1 MAHANHTTT
10 SRIARFET
18 MVAGNAGR
26 PWIICPVR
34 FYGAQPPRKMDGN
47 PCTLSFTRS
56 RRRKMNIKKL
66 IFDGEGVTLDFKKT
80 ITSCEK
86 IARTMSSFANNKG
99 GRLLIGVADDGTIK
113 GVKSE
118 DEERY
123 MITKA
128 AQLFARPAL
137 EPVFEE
143 VYVDDKL
150 VLVVEIPESDTKP
163 HYALAEDGKWGAY
176 VRVKDK
182 SVLASKIVVD
192 VLRHSAD
199 KSGILIEYSTKE
211 KALLEYLA
219 ERERINVPE
228 YCKLLNLSRRS
239 A

>member
-1 MAHANHTTT
+1 
-10 SRIARFET
+10 
-18 MVAGNAGR
+18 
-26 PWIICPVR
+26 
-34 FYGAQPPRKMDGN
+34 
-47 PCTLSFTRS
+47 
-56 RRRKMNIKKL
+56 MNIKKL

-137 EPVFEE
+137 EPIFEE

-150 VLVVEIPESDTKP
+150 VLVVEIKESTTKP
-163 HYALAEDGKWGAY
+163 HYALAEDGKWWVY
-176 VRVKDK
+176 VRVRDK

-192 VLRHSAD
+192 VLKRTAD
-199 KSGILIEYSTKE
+199 DKGVLIEYSANE
-211 KALLEYLA
+211 KTLLSYLDQHQ
-219 ERERINVPE
+219 RIDINE
-228 YCKLLNLSRRS
+228 LCKILNISRKNAQRVLVNL
-239 A
+239 